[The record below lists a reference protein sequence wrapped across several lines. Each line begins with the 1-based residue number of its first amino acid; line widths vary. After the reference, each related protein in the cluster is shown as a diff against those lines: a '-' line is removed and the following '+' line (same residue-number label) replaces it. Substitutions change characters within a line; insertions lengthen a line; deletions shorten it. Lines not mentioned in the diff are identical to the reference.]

1 MSFLFQPNVG
11 PQGDLSDL
19 EPYLD
24 PSTFEDLEDD
34 EDEMAQDGLTK
45 FEKGRIQV
53 LQQERVYIQKKT
65 FTKWCNSFL
74 EKVKYEYSLSNMDT
88 RINGPFIAIYVHWS
102 RVSIPENVFPGV
114 VLSLWICKSVCFRTI
129 ISAQAVSI

>member
-1 MSFLFQPNVG
+1 MLHDADACWLLLCQIELFSQYIIIFISVFSPFQSNV

-19 EPYLD
+19 QAQLEPG
-24 PSTFEDLEDD
+24 SVDD
-34 EDEMAQDGLTK
+34 YIDSDDEMAQDGLTK

-74 EKVKYEYSLSNMDT
+74 EKVSERLHVYFTLDKGL
-88 RINGPFIAIYVHWS
+88 WS
-102 RVSIPENVFPGV
+102 
-114 VLSLWICKSVCFRTI
+114 
-129 ISAQAVSI
+129 Q